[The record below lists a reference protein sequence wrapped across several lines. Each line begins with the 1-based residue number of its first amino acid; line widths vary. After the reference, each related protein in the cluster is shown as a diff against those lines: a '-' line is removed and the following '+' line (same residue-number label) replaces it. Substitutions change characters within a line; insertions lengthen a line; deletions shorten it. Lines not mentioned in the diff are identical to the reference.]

1 MLVSL
6 GAGCSAAPESTPT
19 SNPVLAVLGGSEVRL
34 EQFLD
39 AAAARTERGQ
49 YPRSGSGFEEFRD
62 RLILDLAFQSILIE
76 EASRRGLKVDD
87 SDIEAARLT
96 LLAEFEEAV
105 QLDEVLVEQF
115 GTLARWREGVRRR
128 LIADMAEQALRAE
141 LYEGLRFE
149 PHEIAEAR
157 VQFRDEL
164 VRSPRFRAV
173 QFFSPDESSLEPV
186 LEKLNEGTELES
198 LVATHGGVEM
208 GWMSAEQAPELV
220 SRSLEDLAVGK
231 HTSIERSALGF
242 HVFVLTG
249 REPAARL
256 IGDAE
261 AAAIDRLLKG
271 AAVDKF
277 IRDWLAQRAEAL
289 QLTLHEG
296 NVAQLRCCRLGAP
309 YWGAAQRETP

>member
-1 MLVSL
+1 M
-6 GAGCSAAPESTPT
+6 
-19 SNPVLAVLGGSEVRL
+19 RL
-34 EQFLD
+34 ERFLD

-62 RLILDLAFQSILIE
+62 RLILDLAFQSILME
-76 EASRRGLKVDD
+76 EATRRGLKVDD
-87 SDIEAARLT
+87 SDVEAARLT

-105 QLDEVLVEQF
+105 QLDRVLIEQF
-115 GTLARWREGVRRR
+115 GTIERWRESVRRR
-128 LIADMAEQALRAE
+128 LLADMAEEAVRAE

-173 QFFSPDESSLEPV
+173 QFFAPEESSLEPI
-186 LEKLNEGTELES
+186 LEKLHAGAELED
-198 LVATHGGVEM
+198 LVEAHGGVEM

-220 SRSLEDLAVGK
+220 SRSLDELPVGK
-231 HTSIERSALGF
+231 HSGIERSSLGF

-256 IGDAE
+256 TGDAE

-271 AAVDKF
+271 SAVDKF
-277 IRDWLAQRAEAL
+277 IRDWLEQRAEAL
-289 QLTLHEG
+289 QLKLHEG
-296 NVAQLRCCRLGAP
+296 NVAELRCCRLGAP
-309 YWGAAQRETP
+309 YWGTAQRETP